1 MPAPNEPSAQN
12 HSGAQNDVS
21 AASEASQPSATTL
34 PAASA
39 ARDVTDASAER
50 AHRARSGRRAEMLP
64 GLLLIAATGVALVL
78 ANSAASGAWH
88 GVVEARLGPL
98 TVHEWVAEW
107 LLAVFFFVTGVELRE
122 EFSRG
127 SLSTPRRALTP
138 IMAAL
143 GGMVV
148 PAVIFVA
155 FTAGGS
161 AAHGWAIPTA
171 TDIAF
176 AVSLLALVAPG
187 VPAPA
192 RAFLLALAVADDLFA
207 MIVLAVFYTPGLHPT
222 IVAVVLGLLIGP
234 WVRPRLRRMLEQL
247 SVWIVVPAFALVSA
261 GVPLWG
267 GGAGEVSD
275 AAVGAGDAGE
285 VSDAAVVAG
294 GAGALALG
302 ADPVFF
308 GVFLGLVVGKP
319 VGIILATWIVQR
331 IGRAWSVSRARRAG
345 TAVVQ
350 RTSASVSWPD
360 LWVVALLAGVGFT
373 MSLLVAQLA
382 FSGGGADAVLHTEH
396 ATLGVLAA
404 SFVAPVLAGIS
415 YRLLRRRRK

>member
-1 MPAPNEPSAQN
+1 MPAPIPPA
-12 HSGAQNDVS
+12 APDDRDV
-21 AASEASQPSATTL
+21 T
-34 PAASA
+34 AASA
-39 ARDVTDASAER
+39 QR
-50 AHRARSGRRAEMLP
+50 AHRTRRVRLTEMLP
-64 GLLLIAATGVALVL
+64 GILLIAATAVALVL

-88 GVVEARLGPL
+88 DVIEARLGPL

-107 LLAVFFFVTGVELRE
+107 LLTAFFFVTGVELRD

-138 IMAAL
+138 IAAAL
-143 GGMVV
+143 GGMIV
-148 PAVIFVA
+148 PALIFVA
-155 FTAGGS
+155 FTAGGP

-222 IVAVVLGLLIGP
+222 IVAVALGLLVGP
-234 WVRPRLRRMLEQL
+234 WVRPRLRRMLERL
-247 SVWIVVPAFALVSA
+247 AMWVVVPAFALVSA
-261 GVPLWG
+261 GVPLQG
-267 GGAGEVSD
+267 GRAGVGGALSP
-275 AAVGAGDAGE
+275 
-285 VSDAAVVAG
+285 
-294 GAGALALG
+294 G
-302 ADPVFF
+302 ADPVFC
-308 GVFLGLVVGKP
+308 GVLLGLVVGKP
-319 VGIILATWIVQR
+319 VGIILATWLVQR
-331 IGRAWSVSRARRAG
+331 TGRAWGLARARRAG
-345 TAVVQ
+345 TVAVQ
-350 RTSASVSWPD
+350 RTPASVSWPD

-382 FSGGGADAVLHTEH
+382 FSGGDADARLHTEH

-404 SFVAPVLAGIS
+404 SFVAPALAATV
-415 YRLLRRRRK
+415 YRLLRRTDVA

>member
-1 MPAPNEPSAQN
+1 MPTPNEPSAQN
-12 HSGAQNDVS
+12 HFDAQNDVS
-21 AASEASQPSATTL
+21 AASEASQPSATTQ

-88 GVVEARLGPL
+88 GVIEARLGPL
-98 TVHEWVAEW
+98 TVHEWVADW
-107 LLAVFFFVTGVELRE
+107 LLAVFFFVTGAELRE

-143 GGMVV
+143 GGMIV
-148 PAVIFVA
+148 PALIFVA

-222 IVAVVLGLLIGP
+222 IVAVALGLLIGP
-234 WVRPRLRRMLEQL
+234 WVRPRLHRMLQQL
-247 SVWIVVPAFALVSA
+247 SMWIVVPAFALVSA

-267 GGAGEVSD
+267 GDAGEVSD
-275 AAVGAGDAGE
+275 AAVGG
-285 VSDAAVVAG
+285 G
-294 GAGALALG
+294 GAGADVSAG

-319 VGIILATWIVQR
+319 VGIILATWLVQR

-345 TAVVQ
+345 TAVAQ
-350 RTSASVSWPD
+350 RTPASVSWPD

-382 FSGGGADAVLHTEH
+382 FSGGDADAALHTEH

-404 SFVAPVLAGIS
+404 SFIAPVLAAIA

>member
-12 HSGAQNDVS
+12 HLDAQNDVS
-21 AASEASQPSATTL
+21 AASEASQPSATTQ

-222 IVAVVLGLLIGP
+222 IVAVALGLLIGP
-234 WVRPRLRRMLEQL
+234 WVRPRLRRMLQQL
-247 SVWIVVPAFALVSA
+247 SMWIVVPAFALVSA

-267 GGAGEVSD
+267 AGAGEVSD
-275 AAVGAGDAGE
+275 AAVGAGDAG
-285 VSDAAVVAG
+285 AV
-294 GAGALALG
+294 ALG

-350 RTSASVSWPD
+350 RTPASVSWPD

-382 FSGGGADAVLHTEH
+382 FSAGGADAVLHTEH

-404 SFVAPVLAGIS
+404 SFVAPVLAAIA

>member
-21 AASEASQPSATTL
+21 VASEASQPSATTQ

-222 IVAVVLGLLIGP
+222 IVAVALGLLIGP
-234 WVRPRLRRMLEQL
+234 WVRPRLRRMLQQL
-247 SVWIVVPAFALVSA
+247 SMWIVVPAFALVSA

-275 AAVGAGDAGE
+275 AAVGG
-285 VSDAAVVAG
+285 G
-294 GAGALALG
+294 GAGAVALG

-350 RTSASVSWPD
+350 RTPASVSWPD

-404 SFVAPVLAGIS
+404 SFVAPVLAAIA